1 MKKLIYISFIFS
13 FILAF
18 ASCEKEDLSADRF
31 QDDSIWDCDMNTNGQ
46 KGHEINSTGTG
57 VTTGGGVKDPDDD
70 EDYDQNEKGGK
81 GGIVDPDDDEDYDKN
96 EPGIVDPDDDED
108 YDEDE
113 GK

>member
-18 ASCEKEDLSADRF
+18 ASCEKEDLNADRY
-31 QDDSIWDCDMNTNGQ
+31 QEDNIWDCDMNSHGQ
-46 KGHEINSTGTG
+46 KDQTLNTSGTG
-57 VTTGGGVKDPDDD
+57 ITTSGGVKDPDDD
-70 EDYDQNEKGGK
+70 EDFDKNEKG